1 MAFPQIFSII
11 VRYSCRKLHLDNQIM
26 QGVRTPLK
34 LTTLSYA
41 LLTLSTSIWAAEN
54 SSTLTEQPQADVQQ
68 MEALTFEVRSAAI
81 KPKDPDISAVAKTI
95 VTRDEMLKFGDQSI
109 NDALRRAAGF
119 QLPGAGGG
127 PRGGPSAGGMRFR
140 GGGAPVFLI
149 NGEPVQGGP
158 RGGMSVVDSITPE
171 MIERIEITKQPS
183 VAQASVA
190 SSAVINIILKE
201 PLNGTRLSGSV
212 RAGYG
217 LTQSNTREEERTN
230 LNFQMDGRDNAW
242 IYSLSGSQSWND
254 SDTLT
259 RTQNATGEQTQ
270 RRITNR
276 TSQMLTPRVEYQ
288 LDDQQKLVAEAFYR
302 NNESEGSSGS
312 QVQKDKNDSIRL
324 NTRYERKNQ
333 GDSDKIRLS
342 IEQQQETELTRS
354 TRQQSYIDEQI
365 NEYGLAY
372 DGIRKFDAKKQI
384 KFGTD
389 LRSSELESNIANTLD
404 EQTYAAY
411 VEGSWRYTDKQT
423 LTLGV
428 RQEWIDRSGLVDYQD
443 NHLSPVLAHRY
454 DFNEQWSLQTNL
466 SQAFKSPRSNQLMPT
481 VSVSTDSDAGSLNN
495 PDRGGNPFLRP
506 EKINAYETTL
516 GYNTPAG
523 GVNLTTYYR
532 EIEDYIEKSI
542 YSENVTGH
550 LCGTADSD
558 CRFVERPYNQDS
570 ATTYGVEIAG
580 RYALKQTDSGHSFM
594 LNAQLST
601 VRAKIEE
608 DNGTKRLA
616 SDVAPYSASTGI
628 SYNYQPWRIATS
640 VNLNYTPEYTRALSN
655 EPYNRTSNERV
666 NMDISF
672 TKRFEQKWS
681 ASVNARNILSS
692 DYKEVLRDQRT
703 GALYQSRINEA
714 IPSFM
719 FTVEKKF

>member
-1 MAFPQIFSII
+1 MHGA
-11 VRYSCRKLHLDNQIM
+11 H
-26 QGVRTPLK
+26 TTLK
-34 LTTLSYA
+34 LTSLSYA
-41 LLTLSTSIWAAEN
+41 LLTISTSIWAADTVQN
-54 SSTLTEQPQADVQQ
+54 PQESVAVQQ
-68 MEALTFEVRSAAI
+68 MEALTFEVPTAST

-95 VTRDEMLKFGDQSI
+95 ISRDEMLKFGDQSI

-127 PRGGPSAGGMRFR
+127 PRGGAGAGGMRFR

-171 MIERIEITKQPS
+171 MIERLEITKQPS
-183 VAQASVA
+183 VAQGSVA

-217 LTQSNTREEERTN
+217 LTKSNTREEERTN
-230 LNFQMDGRDNAW
+230 LNFQMDGRSDPW
-242 IYSLSGSQSWND
+242 IYSLSGSQMWND

-259 RTQNATGEQTQ
+259 RTQDATGTKTQ
-270 RRITNR
+270 KRITNR

-288 LDDQQKLVAEAFYR
+288 LDDQQKLVAEMFYR
-302 NNESEGSSGS
+302 NNESEGTSGS

-324 NTRYERKNQ
+324 NTRYERKDQ
-333 GDSDKIRLS
+333 GNSDKIRLS
-342 IEQQQETELTRS
+342 IEQQNETELTEYRNS
-354 TRQQSYIDEQI
+354 QSYIDEQI
-365 NEYGLAY
+365 NEYGLGY
-372 DGIRKFDAKKQI
+372 DGVRKFDSKRQI

-389 LRSSELESNIANTLD
+389 LRSNELESNIAETLD
-404 EQTYAAY
+404 EQLYAAY
-411 VEGSWRYTDKQT
+411 VEGSWKYTPRQT

-443 NHLSPVLAHRY
+443 QHLSPVLAHRF
-454 DFNEQWSLQTNL
+454 DFNDQWSLQTNL
-466 SQAFKSPRSNQLMPT
+466 SQAFKNPRSNQLMPT
-481 VSVSTDSDAGSLNN
+481 VSVSTDSDAGTLNN
-495 PDRGGNPFLRP
+495 PDRGGNPDLRP
-506 EKINAYETTL
+506 ETINAYETTL
-516 GYNTPAG
+516 GYNTSAG
-523 GVNLTTYYR
+523 GVNITAYYR
-532 EIEDYIEKSI
+532 EINDYIEKSI
-542 YSENVTGH
+542 LSENTTGGR
-550 LCGTADSD
+550 CEAGNTD

-580 RYALKQTDSGHSFM
+580 RYALKQTENGHSFM

-601 VRAKIEE
+601 IRAKIEE
-608 DNGTKRLA
+608 TDGSDRLA
-616 SDVAPYSASTGI
+616 SDVAPYTASAGL

-666 NMDISF
+666 NMDVSF
-672 TKRFEQKWS
+672 TKRFDQNWS

-692 DYKEVLRDQRT
+692 DYKEVLKEQSS
-703 GALYQSRINEA
+703 GALYQSRINES

-719 FTVEKKF
+719 FTLEKKF